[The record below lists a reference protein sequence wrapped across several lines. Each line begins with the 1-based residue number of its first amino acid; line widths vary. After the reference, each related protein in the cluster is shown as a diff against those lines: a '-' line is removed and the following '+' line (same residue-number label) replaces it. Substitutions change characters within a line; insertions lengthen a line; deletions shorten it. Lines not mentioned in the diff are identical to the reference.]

1 MSASYTLYPE
11 MPEPPMPPAPR
22 RRRHIVGLSVTAIA
36 ALAIGA
42 GVGTVAYAHSSGNG
56 NATATSTTVLTTS
69 QIASRVDPSLV
80 DVISTLGYEKA
91 TAEGTGIVLT
101 STGEIL
107 TNNHVIEGATSIKV
121 RDVGNGKTYTA
132 KVVGYNETD
141 DVAVIQLE
149 DASGLTVANL
159 GNSDSA
165 TVGSKVVGLGNAG
178 GGNSTPVVATGDIT
192 ALDQSITASDE
203 SSGTTEDLTGMIEDN
218 DDIQAGDS
226 GGALVNAYGQ
236 IIGMNTAAESGYS
249 LGDGD
254 NGGSQY
260 GNGEYGDGSSSSSDS
275 TDTQGFAIPIDR
287 ALSIADEIEAGD
299 SSSTVHIGATAFI
312 GVGLE
317 TEDSSSDGSGFG
329 GGSTTSGVYVEDVEP
344 DSPAATAGLTGGDTI
359 TSVAGQTVTAESQVT
374 SILEKYHPGDKIS
387 ISWTDESGSSHTA
400 TITLA
405 TGPSA

>member
-11 MPEPPMPPAPR
+11 MPEPPMPPAPK
-22 RRRHIVGLSVTAIA
+22 RRRHLVGLSVTAVA

-42 GVGTVAYAHSSGNG
+42 TVGTVAYTHTGGSG

-107 TNNHVIEGATSIKV
+107 TNNHVVEGATSIKV

-132 KVVGYNETD
+132 KVVGYDETD

-149 DASGLTVANL
+149 NASGLTTANL
-159 GNSDSA
+159 GNSS
-165 TVGSKVVGLGNAG
+165 TVSVGSKVVGLGNAG
-178 GGNSTPVVATGDIT
+178 GGNSTPVVAAGTVTG
-192 ALDQSITASDE
+192 LNQSIQASDE

-218 DDIQAGDS
+218 ANIQAGDS

-236 IIGMNTAAESGYS
+236 VIGVDTAAESGYS
-249 LGDGD
+249 LGG
-254 NGGSQY
+254 QF
-260 GNGEYGDGSSSSSDS
+260 GSSSGS
-275 TDTQGFAIPIDR
+275 TGTTTQGYAIPINK
-287 ALSIADEIEAGD
+287 ALAIVNEIEAGHG
-299 SSSTVHIGATAFI
+299 SSTIHIGETAFL
-312 GVGLE
+312 GVGLTTQSE
-317 TEDSSSDGSGFG
+317 SSGFG
-329 GGSTTSGVYVEDVEP
+329 SSSGSGVYIQDVEP
-344 DSPAATAGLTGGDTI
+344 GTPAADAGITGGDTL
-359 TSVAGQTVTAESQVT
+359 TAVAGQTVTAESQVT
-374 SILEKYHPGDKIS
+374 SILVKYHPGDKIS
-387 ISWTDESGSSHTA
+387 LSWTDQTGASHTA
-400 TITLA
+400 TVTLA

>member
-22 RRRHIVGLSVTAIA
+22 RRRHIIGLSVTAVA

-42 GVGTVAYAHSSGNG
+42 GVGTVAYAHSNGGG

-69 QIASRVDPSLV
+69 QIAARVDPSLV
-80 DVISTLGYEKA
+80 DVISTLGYEQA

-107 TNNHVIEGATSIKV
+107 TNNHVVEGATSIKV

-132 KVVGYNETD
+132 KVVGYDETD

-159 GNSDSA
+159 GNSNSV

-178 GGNSTPVVATGDIT
+178 GGNSTPVVAAGYVTG
-192 ALDQSITASDE
+192 LNESITASDE

-218 DDIQAGDS
+218 ADIQAGDS
-226 GGALVNAYGQ
+226 GGSLVNAYGQ
-236 IIGMNTAAESGYS
+236 IIGMDTAASSSYS
-249 LGDGD
+249 LGDG
-254 NGGSQY
+254 NGGYGGSQY
-260 GNGEYGDGSSSSSDS
+260 GGSSSSSSGDTS
-275 TDTQGFAIPIDR
+275 ETQGFAIPINK
-287 ALSIADEIEAGD
+287 ALAIADEIEAGD
-299 SSSTVHIGATAFI
+299 ASSTVHIGATAFI
-312 GVGLE
+312 GVGLS
-317 TEDSSSDGSGFG
+317 TEGSSSSGFG
-329 GGSTTSGVYVEDVEP
+329 GGESTTGVYVENVESG
-344 DSPAATAGLTGGDTI
+344 SPAASAGITGGDTI
-359 TSVAGQTVTAESQVT
+359 TSVAGTTVTEESQVT
-374 SILEKYHPGDKIS
+374 TTLIKYHPGDKIS
-387 ISWTDESGSSHTA
+387 ISWTDESGTSHTA

>member
-22 RRRHIVGLSVTAIA
+22 RRRHVIGLSVTAVA

-42 GVGTVAYAHSSGNG
+42 GVGTVAYAHSNGGG

-80 DVISTLGYEKA
+80 DVISTLGYEQA

-107 TNNHVIEGATSIKV
+107 TNNHVVEGATSIKV

-132 KVVGYNETD
+132 KVVGYDETD

-159 GNSDSA
+159 GNSSSL

-178 GGNSTPVVATGDIT
+178 GGNSTPVIAAGNVT
-192 ALDQSITASDE
+192 ALNQSITASDE

-218 DDIQAGDS
+218 ADIQAGDS

-236 IIGMNTAAESGYS
+236 VIGMDTAAESGYS
-249 LGDGD
+249 LGDG
-254 NGGSQY
+254 NGGYGGSQY
-260 GNGEYGDGSSSSSDS
+260 GNGNSSSSSGDS
-275 TDTQGFAIPIDR
+275 TTTEGFAIPINK

-299 SSSTVHIGATAFI
+299 ASSTVHIGATAFI
-312 GVGLE
+312 GVGLS
-317 TEDSSSDGSGFG
+317 TESSSNSGLG
-329 GGSTTSGVYVEDVEP
+329 GESTSGAYVENVEA
-344 DSPAATAGLTGGDTI
+344 DSPAATAGITGGDTI
-359 TSVAGQTVTAESQVT
+359 TSVAGQTVTEESQVT
-374 SILEKYHPGDKIS
+374 TTLIKYHPGDKIS
-387 ISWTDESGSSHTA
+387 ISWTDESGTSHTA